1 MGTDNSPIE
10 FSSGTL
16 YFSKPEEPFEE
27 LGKVTEMDVKSVEEE
42 VEDAMRRLLMFNN
55 EEATFTATCE
65 LSFKAEAILFGFRK
79 AVWRRI
85 RRIFM
90 R

>member
-10 FSSGTL
+10 FGAGIL

-27 LGKVTEMDVKSVEEE
+27 LGKVTEMDVEITEEE
-42 VEDAMRRLLMFNN
+42 LKDAVRHISMFNN

-65 LSFKAEAILFGFRK
+65 LSFKAEAILFGFWK
-79 AVWRRI
+79 ALWRRI
-85 RRIFM
+85 RRIF
-90 R
+90 RR